1 MLTSSFDVVD
11 LLTRD
16 HRLLERLLEELD
28 QERQPIQASLL
39 FVRIVREL
47 AAHETAEQGI
57 AFPALGAA
65 LPANNSGERERL
77 AEHRE
82 INQLLAEMQR
92 MMPEE
97 PGFEARA
104 TTLRLELQDHFHSEE
119 MSVFPRLRACVDR
132 RQLVDLA
139 EKVMTARAGDP
150 AV

>member
-104 TTLRLELQDHFHSEE
+104 TTLRLELQDHFHS
-119 MSVFPRLRACVDR
+119 
-132 RQLVDLA
+132 
-139 EKVMTARAGDP
+139 
-150 AV
+150 